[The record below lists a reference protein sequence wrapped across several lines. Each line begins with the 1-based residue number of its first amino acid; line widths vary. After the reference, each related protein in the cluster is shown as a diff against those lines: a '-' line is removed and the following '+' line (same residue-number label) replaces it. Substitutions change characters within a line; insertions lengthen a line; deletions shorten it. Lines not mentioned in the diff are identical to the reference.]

1 MKLFLKKGMTLTL
14 GVFLLFAIIACGEET
29 TTTEN
34 ESGDIPPVPALS
46 EPDGVFYET
55 DDYQVSYGEI
65 YDEFKT
71 QNGLS
76 ELLAM
81 VDGELLVDY
90 FDDITEDMMNDKR
103 NKLMFNTTDPDK
115 LAEFADDERADA
127 LEAYEN
133 TLYLKGYSGDSED
146 DYLRL
151 LIARD
156 LYAKDTLDD
165 SDYASED
172 FYITVDAITDFYENE
187 YFEDATAFL
196 LRFLSKADASEMF
209 DEYNLISYRDGTI
222 REYTGERPIEE
233 VPSSGFDDDNTAV
246 LNDAELLDVFIGMY
260 NDLYGAYRETIA
272 TGATTGDLEDIEGL
286 NVSYDDLNAVNA
298 DLASFVFAELPA
310 MSDDDSDVPPYTYKP
325 MRYYYAQDSFYYLI
339 LNVNKAEKVD
349 LSGFDGDK
357 SDLESLLTTEVY
369 DEVLDVLQEKT
380 LTDQF
385 IAQRMAELRSDHGFT
400 INDYYLGID
409 YQRYDADYEN
419 TETGHESIVATYDD
433 VTITAD
439 DFFAQAMEKNAALYT
454 IYAAIDPLLMD
465 TYFTDVYCPGEDT
478 CDFESAGEK
487 MDEHRDLLDQLE
499 TQFGESQL
507 VLHYTFGEY
516 LYLAYGAKS
525 KDDMIKEYYV
535 KSVLQPYLIFEDMM
549 ADDHA
554 VLSDYLYPLIEKNY
568 NHYFN
573 LDVTHLLIYVDRDED
588 GTPDDRESF
597 VEGLDDV
604 TAYENKL
611 AAFEIA
617 IRDYLNDDH
626 TLLDFVEM
634 YDEVSLNDAD
644 FGPFKRY
651 GFMVKRENLT
661 QSTSLTYAKAQGSF
675 DSAFVD
681 ALEDMYNDYVLSENE
696 DKDSMLSTELV
707 KTVFGNHLIRVEK
720 GNMFE
725 RPSATFIM
733 SYDDEQN
740 PLFDEGFVNVSDKL
754 TLEQLI
760 LMTRADFTEIVDENP
775 ELIEAIY
782 GFEVPEVPEEL
793 DDVRDAFVTESF
805 RSLFVQGYLN
815 MLVIDDLKAGTLVN
829 ETSSYAAIDE
839 TRLMTLFDEIY
850 ALYDNQVF
858 DNLDEE

>member
-34 ESGDIPPVPALS
+34 ESEEIPPVPALS
-46 EPDGVFYET
+46 EPDGTFYET
-55 DDYQVSYGEI
+55 DGYQVSYGEI

-81 VDGELLVDY
+81 VDGNLLVDY
-90 FDDITEDMMNDKR
+90 FDDITQDMMDEKR
-103 NKLMFNTTDPDK
+103 NELMFNTTDPDE
-115 LAEFADDERADA
+115 LAEFTADERADA

-133 TLYLKGYSGDSED
+133 TLYLKGYSGASED

-151 LIARD
+151 LIARE
-156 LYAKDTLDD
+156 LYAKDTLND
-165 SDYASED
+165 SDFASEN
-172 FYITVDAITDFYENE
+172 FHITADDIADYYENE
-187 YFEDATAFL
+187 YFKDATAFI
-196 LRFLSKADASEMF
+196 LRFLSKDDASEML
-209 DEYNLISYRDGTI
+209 DEYDLISYRDGTI

-233 VPSSGFDDDNTAV
+233 VPSSGFGDDNTKE
-246 LNDAELLDVFIGMY
+246 LSDQELLDVFIAMY
-260 NDLYGAYRETIA
+260 NDLYGAYRETVP
-272 TGATTGDLEDIEGL
+272 TNATTGDLGDIDGL
-286 NVSYDDLNAVNA
+286 NVAYDDLNAVNA

-310 MSDDDSDVPPYTYKP
+310 MSDDTDTPPYTYKP
-325 MRYYYAQDSFYYLI
+325 IRYQYAQDSFYYLI
-339 LNVNKAEKVD
+339 LNVNKAEKTD

-357 SDLESLLTTEVY
+357 GDLESLLTSEVY
-369 DEVLDVLQEKT
+369 DEVLDSLQEKT
-380 LTDQF
+380 LSDEF
-385 IAQRMAELRSDHGFT
+385 IAKRMAGLRSDHGFT

-409 YQRYDADYEN
+409 YQRHDEDYEN

-439 DFFAQAMEKNAALYT
+439 DFFSEAMEKNAALYT

-465 TYFTDVYCPGEDT
+465 TYFADVYCPGEDT
-478 CDFESAGEK
+478 CDFETAGEK

-499 TQFGESQL
+499 AQFAESQL

-549 ADDHA
+549 AHDH
-554 VLSDYLYPLIEKNY
+554 VLADYLYPLIEKNY
-568 NHYFN
+568 DHYFN

-611 AAFEIA
+611 AAFETA
-617 IRDYLNDDH
+617 IRDYLDDDH

-634 YDEVSLNDAD
+634 YDEVSLNDSE
-644 FGPFKRY
+644 FGSFKRY

-661 QSTSLTYAKAQGSF
+661 QSASLTYAKAQGSF
-675 DSAFVD
+675 DPSFVD
-681 ALEDMYNDYVLSENE
+681 ALEAMYNDYVLPENE

-707 KTVFGNHLIRVEK
+707 KTSFGNHLIRVEK
-720 GNMFE
+720 GDMFE
-725 RPSATFIM
+725 RPSATFVM
-733 SYDDEQN
+733 PYDDEQE
-740 PLFDEGFVNVSDKL
+740 PVFDEHFVNASDKL

-760 LMTRADFTEIVDENP
+760 LMTRADFTEIVDEDP
-775 ELIEAIY
+775 ELIEDIY

-793 DDVRDAFVTESF
+793 DDVRDAFVTEPF

-815 MLVIDDLKAGTLVN
+815 MLVIVDLEAGTFVN

-839 TRLMTLFDEIY
+839 TRLMTLFEEIY